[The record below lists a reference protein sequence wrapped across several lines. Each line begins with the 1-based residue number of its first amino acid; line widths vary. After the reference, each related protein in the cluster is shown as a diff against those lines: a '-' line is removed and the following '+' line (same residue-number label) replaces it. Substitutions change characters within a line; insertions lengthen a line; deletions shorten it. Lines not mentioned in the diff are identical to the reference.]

1 MFSVFIE
8 FMNIFTYRY
17 TFRISMF
24 FIKLFL
30 RKKMQ
35 VNIGNLT
42 VYVNTFLHFDEK
54 LPEMDSEPFAE
65 KVI

>member
-1 MFSVFIE
+1 
-8 FMNIFTYRY
+8 
-17 TFRISMF
+17 
-24 FIKLFL
+24 
-30 RKKMQ
+30 MQ

-54 LPEMDSEPFAE
+54 LLEMDSEPFAE